1 MALQF
6 PPTDTLPAPTT
17 GTLWTDPNG
26 LVWRA
31 TVQDV
36 SGTSVT
42 SWTPDSQIEAGAFQY
57 RGFADLTQPIPDAD
71 VALGNLYSVQN
82 NVTAANINP
91 EWGGL
96 SAASGGTADME
107 ANQLIICTQD
117 TLGGNPRYTWAPVAT
132 PASPWLRDGGVIR
145 PVNQGDDLEVKFN
158 GVAGGDILIEN
169 YEELP

>member
-57 RGFADLTQPIPDAD
+57 RGFADLTQPIPDDD
-71 VALGNLYSVQN
+71 VALGNLYSVQDT
-82 NVTAANINP
+82 VTAANINP

-117 TLGGNPRYTWAPVAT
+117 TLGGNPRFTWAAVAT
-132 PASPWLRDGGVIR
+132 PASPWIRDGGVIR
-145 PVNQGDDLEVKFN
+145 PVNQGDDVEVKYD

-169 YEELP
+169 YTELP

>member
-36 SGTSVT
+36 TGTSVT
-42 SWTPDSQIEAGAFQY
+42 SWTPNSQIEAGAFQY
-57 RGFADLTQPIPDAD
+57 RGFADLTQPIPNGEA
-71 VALGNLYSVQN
+71 AAGNLYSVQN
-82 NVTAANINP
+82 TVAAANINP

-132 PASPWLRDGGVIR
+132 PVSPWIRDGGVIR
-145 PVNQGDDLEVKFN
+145 PINQGDDLEVKIN
-158 GVAGGDILIEN
+158 GVAGGDIIIEN